1 MQLSLSSAET
11 CITNPCD
18 HLVYVV
24 GFRVISALEI
34 TIPYETTSH
43 TYRFTTDLPSC
54 HFFPSIRRNI
64 CIGVP

>member
-11 CITNPCD
+11 CITKPCD

-34 TIPYETTSH
+34 TIPHENTFAIFYNFISLLT
-43 TYRFTTDLPSC
+43 
-54 HFFPSIRRNI
+54 
-64 CIGVP
+64 